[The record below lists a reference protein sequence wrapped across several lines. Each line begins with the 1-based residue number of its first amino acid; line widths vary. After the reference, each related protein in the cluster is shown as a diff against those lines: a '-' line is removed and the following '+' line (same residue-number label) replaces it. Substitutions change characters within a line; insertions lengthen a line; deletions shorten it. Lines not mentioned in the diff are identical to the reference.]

1 LQKTTRWSHSA
12 LSQNV
17 NLELTLVP
25 GQPPPQGNDAGDWPF
40 ASFSFQDAG
49 WEEEVSEHNWAGAG
63 LRHGLAVAFA
73 KLVEWEDLV
82 EQQVSRESE
91 ADVLITGIFCLQEM
105 RRRFDEEM
113 AWLIAEA
120 RYKGVSW
127 AKIARALEM
136 TRQAAHK
143 RFSPMVEGILRYDV
157 PGRRRLLEEMAQLDP
172 PRSGSPPG

>member
-40 ASFSFQDAG
+40 ASFTESPD
-49 WEEEVSEHNWAGAG
+49 WENEVREWARAG
-63 LRHGLAVAFA
+63 LRQGLAVAFDR
-73 KLVEWEDLV
+73 LVEE
-82 EQQVSRESE
+82 EEHQVLRESK
-91 ADVLITGIFCLQEM
+91 ADILVAGIFCLQEM
-105 RRRFDEEM
+105 RRRFDEEL
-113 AWLIAEA
+113 AWLMAEA

-127 AKIARALEM
+127 AQIARALEM

-157 PGRRRLLEEMAQLDP
+157 PGRRRLLEEMGQPDS
-172 PRSGSPPG
+172 PR